1 VLAHKREALGVVHQA
16 REVDQVRCR
25 HDGKGSS
32 RLPPSH
38 QIPDSGTTR
47 ITTLEPDKSLNSD
60 RAGFQRDLNVVYPI
74 DRLRELAAE
83 GVIGG
88 VAETHFSVMGST
100 DPAGMTVAADQIAG
114 QLRQERIDSI
124 LLSPV

>member
-1 VLAHKREALGVVHQA
+1 VSFPAGFHASG
-16 REVDQVRCR
+16 R
-25 HDGKGSS
+25 H
-32 RLPPSH
+32 
-38 QIPDSGTTR
+38 PD
-47 ITTLEPDKSLNSD
+47 EPCLDYYNFD

-74 DRLRELAAE
+74 DRLRELAAA

-88 VAETHFSVMGST
+88 VAETHFTVMGST
-100 DPAGMTVAADQIAG
+100 DPAGMTTTADQIAG